1 MSTVKNGLSYFEG
14 GGSANAP
21 SAADDDNVQD
31 IGSRAGTLV
40 EMGKGKGMNVAGK
53 IPLSAAGTSEM
64 LAKMQALLDERQ
76 GPMNTFLSGLQRASA
91 WGSGGVNGPSAAL
104 TAMDRQR
111 QLEQADTLA
120 MQQNIAAMKAQSEA
134 RQRGLANLGLPGYAP
149 QGQAQTGDQGQPQ
162 TGAVPNYQTMINS
175 LPTHLRPIAIG
186 YLRNEDIDSFNS
198 MMLANEK
205 NRTTEAKNLD
215 LINSMPDG
223 PQKDMLKA
231 QAFKEAVANRSII
244 TNKGEI
250 PFTPEYAPRPL
261 GMRGTTTPPPT
272 TGGVDLKQVAL
283 NAGVPAD
290 AIISDYRDPTK
301 QLGLIDRPDPNKPGS
316 YLTKEGRPVALP
328 GQSPHQIPG
337 AAIDIRPGYKL
348 SDTQKQALAQAGAVE
363 VPGDPG
369 HYQLPMP
376 KMNAALAANATTP
389 VGDVGGFDPRS
400 LKGQEIVIKGIQGD
414 NESIIKEVQNPML
427 AKVVAEK
434 GIADQ
439 ITRTLNIL
447 DKTRTGP
454 GASTAQLV
462 TELKGFFTDLKPEEL
477 QQLINQKTITQT
489 QANLVASG
497 VKAAFGAQLSDKEG
511 DRFVKTL
518 FTIDDPKEFIRATL
532 ELRRAATHSNRAF
545 ADYLLGKPEKAKAIK
560 EYQTME
566 EQKNSEILKKY
577 APTVYAQMQKAEK
590 APVAAETAKP
600 ANIPK
605 EYTLAPDGKYYAP
618 DPKRPGKYLMFKE

>member
-1 MSTVKNGLSYFEG
+1 
-14 GGSANAP
+14 
-21 SAADDDNVQD
+21 
-31 IGSRAGTLV
+31 
-40 EMGKGKGMNVAGK
+40 
-53 IPLSAAGTSEM
+53 
-64 LAKMQALLDERQ
+64 
-76 GPMNTFLSGLQRASA
+76 
-91 WGSGGVNGPSAAL
+91 
-104 TAMDRQR
+104 
-111 QLEQADTLA
+111 
-120 MQQNIAAMKAQSEA
+120 
-134 RQRGLANLGLPGYAP
+134 
-149 QGQAQTGDQGQPQ
+149 
-162 TGAVPNYQTMINS
+162 
-175 LPTHLRPIAIG
+175 
-186 YLRNEDIDSFNS
+186 

-215 LINSMPDG
+215 LIESMPEG
-223 PQKDMLKA
+223 PKKDMLKA

-244 TNKGEI
+244 TDKGEI
-250 PFTPEYAPRPL
+250 PFTPEYAPRPPS
-261 GMRGTTTPPPT
+261 MRETTTPPPT
-272 TGGVDLKQVAL
+272 TGGGVDLKQVAL
-283 NAGVPAD
+283 NAGIPES
-290 AIISDYRDPTK
+290 AIISTYRDPAK
-301 QLGLIDRPDPNKPGS
+301 QLSLIDRPDPNNPGK
-316 YLTKEGRPVALP
+316 YLTKEGKSVALP
-328 GQSPHQIPG
+328 GQSAHQIPG
-337 AAIDIRPGYKL
+337 AALDLTGNYKI
-348 SDTQKQALAQAGAVE
+348 TPVQKQALLQAGAVE
-363 VPGDPG
+363 IPGHPG

-376 KMNAALAANATTP
+376 KVNAALAVNATTP
-389 VGDVGGFDPRS
+389 STDIGGFDPRS
-400 LKGQEIVIKGIQGD
+400 LKGQELVIKGIQGD

-427 AKVVAEK
+427 AKVVAER

-477 QQLINQKTITQT
+477 DQLVKQKTITQT

-511 DRFVKTL
+511 DRFIKTL

-532 ELRRAATHSNRAF
+532 ELRRAATHSNKDF

-560 EYQTME
+560 EYQAME
-566 EQKNSEILKKY
+566 EQRNSEILKKY

-590 APVAAETAKP
+590 APAAAETAKP